1 MLTTKPEKS
10 LTREITGKYTISDK
24 VSLKSSA
31 YKSSVSDVLNRSNSS
46 GGYNETIDIKQEGLE
61 NTLNFKDENQNL
73 SLTNTLSKSL
83 EGNGRPQLRRPQI
96 QYGANY
102 KAKFKSNYIGQY
114 GLHLNYRHVG
124 QVEDWVGSVRK
135 KVDSTDII
143 NMSLSKELL
152 GMDWIL
158 STTNLTDEYYQ
169 KPYGYNQEGR
179 EIKLSFRAK
188 Y

>member
-1 MLTTKPEKS
+1 MSESTGIRHPDLYVLHGDNSNSSYYNGSFKSMLTTKPEKS

-102 KAKFKSNYIGQY
+102 NAKFKSNYIGQY
-114 GLHLNYRHVG
+114 GL
-124 QVEDWVGSVRK
+124 Q
-135 KVDSTDII
+135 
-143 NMSLSKELL
+143 SLIT
-152 GMDWIL
+152 GM
-158 STTNLTDEYYQ
+158 
-169 KPYGYNQEGR
+169 
-179 EIKLSFRAK
+179 
-188 Y
+188 